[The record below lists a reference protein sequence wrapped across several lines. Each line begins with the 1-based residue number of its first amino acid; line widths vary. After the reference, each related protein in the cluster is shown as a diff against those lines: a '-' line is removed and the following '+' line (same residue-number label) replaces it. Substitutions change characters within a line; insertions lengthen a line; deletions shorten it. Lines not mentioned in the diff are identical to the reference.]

1 MNKYENV
8 AAVTAAAIALA
19 ALVVVN
25 LYAFATSTGEGL
37 VMISLLMNGG
47 N

>member
-1 MNKYENV
+1 
-8 AAVTAAAIALA
+8 VTCAAIVLATLA
-19 ALVVVN
+19 AVN